1 MLFYYKYATLQKV
14 NTFDNKGG
22 ESMCGFCGFS
32 GMIDD
37 RENILHRMMDTI
49 VHRGPDSE
57 GIYLDDGIALG
68 FRRLSIIGLEDGNQ
82 PIANETND
90 LILVF
95 NGEIYNFKTL
105 REDLVQAGHVFSTQT
120 DSEVVLHGYEEYGP
134 DILQKVRGMFAFV
147 IWNKKENSLFGA
159 RDFFGIKPFYYGKME
174 NTFLFGSEIK
184 SFLPHPHFKKE
195 LNLEALESYLSF
207 QYSPMAETFFKGIY
221 RLPPAHY
228 FFYRNDH
235 MEIHR
240 YWEPVFEEEDRSLEE
255 WVDRIDHVMQ
265 DSIQTHKV
273 SDVEVGSFLSSGV
286 DSSYV
291 AACFHGDKTFTVGF
305 DYEKYNEIGY
315 AKALSEKVGI
325 ENYNKII
332 STEEFWSV
340 LPKVQYYMDEPL
352 ADPAAVALYFVS
364 QLASEHVKV
373 VLSGEGADELFGG
386 YNIYKEPLDLRM
398 YQRLPKKLRRWLA
411 SLAEKLPFDIKGKN
425 FLIRGSKDVEERFIG
440 NAFMFSEKERKSLL
454 KISTDAPSP
463 QSLTKEYYRKVQ
475 NKDDITKMQYI
486 DIHMWMAG
494 DILLKADRMSM
505 AHSLELRVPFL
516 DKEVC
521 KVATSIPT
529 PYRVN
534 RKNTKYAMRQAAL
547 RNLPQEVADK
557 KKLGFPVPIRVW
569 LQEEKYYKKV
579 KKAFQSSIAQ
589 TYFREEVL
597 LQLLEEHYQGK
608 RDNSRK
614 IWTIYMFLLWYE
626 QYFA

>member
-1 MLFYYKYATLQKV
+1 M
-14 NTFDNKGG
+14 
-22 ESMCGFCGFS
+22 
-32 GMIDD
+32 
-37 RENILHRMMDTI
+37 
-49 VHRGPDSE
+49 
-57 GIYLDDGIALG
+57 
-68 FRRLSIIGLEDGNQ
+68 
-82 PIANETND
+82 
-90 LILVF
+90 
-95 NGEIYNFKTL
+95 
-105 REDLVQAGHVFSTQT
+105 
-120 DSEVVLHGYEEYGP
+120 
-134 DILQKVRGMFAFV
+134 
-147 IWNKKENSLFGA
+147 
-159 RDFFGIKPFYYGKME
+159 
-174 NTFLFGSEIK
+174 
-184 SFLPHPHFKKE
+184 
-195 LNLEALESYLSF
+195 
-207 QYSPMAETFFKGIY
+207 
-221 RLPPAHY
+221 
-228 FFYRNDH
+228 
-235 MEIHR
+235 
-240 YWEPVFEEEDRSLEE
+240 
-255 WVDRIDHVMQ
+255 
-265 DSIQTHKV
+265 
-273 SDVEVGSFLSSGV
+273 
-286 DSSYV
+286 
-291 AACFHGDKTFTVGF
+291 
-305 DYEKYNEIGY
+305 
-315 AKALSEKVGI
+315 
-325 ENYNKII
+325 
-332 STEEFWSV
+332 
-340 LPKVQYYMDEPL
+340 
-352 ADPAAVALYFVS
+352 
-364 QLASEHVKV
+364 
-373 VLSGEGADELFGG
+373 
-386 YNIYKEPLDLRM
+386 
-398 YQRLPKKLRRWLA
+398 A